1 MLPPVCKAQRPHR
14 HRSHPPTTRSA
25 NARLRPNAHSVF
37 PERQLPHVQY
47 VDLKPGTDTDAYV
60 TALDAELKPLGVG
73 ATSTKYS
80 NGSDTVTVLDSLTAL
95 LTLMPGCAAGL
106 GVLGGVVL
114 DTHERVH
121 DLGIHKTLGMT
132 PRQTVTTVVTSVV
145 LLGLAGVA
153 VAVLGSLRPA
163 GWAARIRT
171 ATALRAEWTRN
182 PLATLC
188 VVGWVTGPARP
199 GDPHPASWGRL
210 TWTRTPRASNS
221 PPRRPTC
228 CANCTHSTAR

>member
-1 MLPPVCKAQRPHR
+1 M
-14 HRSHPPTTRSA
+14 
-25 NARLRPNAHSVF
+25 F

-80 NGSDTVTVLDSLTAL
+80 NGTDTVLDSLTAL
-95 LTLMPGCAAGL
+95 LTLMLVCVAGL

-114 DTHERVH
+114 
-121 DLGIHKTLGMT
+121 
-132 PRQTVTTVVTSVV
+132 
-145 LLGLAGVA
+145 
-153 VAVLGSLRPA
+153 GSLLPA

-182 PLATLC
+182 PLATLR

-199 GDPHPASWGRL
+199 SDPHPASWGRL